1 MINEDISCINLLLRL
16 LIIQAICDNLYLT
29 LSFIESIRTDI
40 GWSTDFQVLMFVT
53 TLYPLHNILLCL
65 CIYMTVI
72 LSMERYLAVTKPID
86 YHMVIVSGR
95 QWQRIFH
102 YFLPIL
108 TFSIVFNLPKFFELM
123 TKVNIV
129 EESNGNI
136 TISVEEDTSVNIT
149 KVLKHFCTSVFS

>member
-1 MINEDISCINLLLRL
+1 MRWIINTNLLFW
-16 LIIQAICDNLYLT
+16 INCNQIQKGELPSRKCSIKTYTNFKNLW
-29 LSFIESIRTDI
+29 E
-40 GWSTDFQVLMFVT
+40 LMSWQKSAFNEVNDSA
-53 TLYPLHNILLCL
+53 PSL

-123 TKVNIV
+123 TKVNVV

-136 TISVEEDTSVNIT
+136 TLLVQEDTSINIT
-149 KVLKHFCTSVFS
+149 KVCT

>member
-1 MINEDISCINLLLRL
+1 MRWIINTNLLFW
-16 LIIQAICDNLYLT
+16 INCNQIQKGELPSRNCSIKTYTNFKNLW
-29 LSFIESIRTDI
+29 E
-40 GWSTDFQVLMFVT
+40 LMSWQKSAFNEVND
-53 TLYPLHNILLCL
+53 LAPSL

-123 TKVNIV
+123 TKVNVV

-136 TISVEEDTSVNIT
+136 TLLVQEDASINIT
-149 KVLKHFCTSVFS
+149 KVCT

>member
-1 MINEDISCINLLLRL
+1 
-16 LIIQAICDNLYLT
+16 
-29 LSFIESIRTDI
+29 
-40 GWSTDFQVLMFVT
+40 
-53 TLYPLHNILLCL
+53 
-65 CIYMTVI
+65 MTVI

-136 TISVEEDTSVNIT
+136 TLVVEEDGSVNIT
-149 KVLKHFCTSVFS
+149 KVLMNKDLFDQRHNPSNRHCI

>member
-1 MINEDISCINLLLRL
+1 MRWITNKNLLFWVNCNQ
-16 LIIQAICDNLYLT
+16 IQKGELPSRKC
-29 LSFIESIRTDI
+29 SIKI
-40 GWSTDFQVLMFVT
+40 STNFKKRWELMSWQKSAFNEVNDWA
-53 TLYPLHNILLCL
+53 PSL

-123 TKVNIV
+123 TKVNVV

-136 TISVEEDTSVNIT
+136 TLLVQEDASINIT
-149 KVLKHFCTSVFS
+149 KVCT